1 MKDVHETIID
11 TVEKESPFAFF
22 TPHELYLKF
31 LAEYFRDYLGDR
43 SKLTL
48 GMLPQ
53 IFRLCCT
60 LQYFCRT
67 HSVVRLY

>member
-1 MKDVHETIID
+1 MSTTPLLTRWK
-11 TVEKESPFAFF
+11 KNRPLPFF

-53 IFRLCCT
+53 TFKK
-60 LQYFCRT
+60 LQ
-67 HSVVRLY
+67 